1 MKCSLNLTLWIAML
15 AGVATAQD
23 YSIAPLDEPAPAD
36 ELAAEVAQQLSLTGF
51 VVKRGEK
58 TTVCSIWLCKS
69 WPAKADFKPTAE
81 LLYPFTPGE
90 LLGVVHYAR
99 RGGDFRDQQIDRGI
113 YTLRYAQQPVDG
125 NHVGTSPTRDFVLL
139 LKAEDDQSPAPIDV
153 KKLYEESAKAAES
166 THPCLLLMPRVEGDA
181 TEKPTLLTNEEK
193 EWVTIRL
200 PGTAKVGDKDTARAI
215 EIVVVGH
222 ADE

>member
-1 MKCSLNLTLWIAML
+1 
-15 AGVATAQD
+15 VATAQD
-23 YSIAPLDEPAPAD
+23 YSIVPLDETAPVD
-36 ELAAEVAQQLSLTGF
+36 ELPAEIAQQLSSTGF

-58 TTVCSIWLCKS
+58 TSLCSIWLCKS
-69 WPAKADFKPTAE
+69 WSAKADFKPTAE

-90 LLGVVHYAR
+90 LLGVVQYAR
-99 RGGDFRDQQIDRGI
+99 RGGDFRDQQIDRGL

-139 LKAEDDQSPAPIDV
+139 IKVADDQSPAPIDV

-166 THPCLLLMPRVEGDA
+166 THPCLLLMPRIEGEA
-181 TEKPTLLTNEEK
+181 TDKAVLTTNEEK
-193 EWVTIRL
+193 DWVIVRL
-200 PGTAKVGDKDTARAI
+200 PGKTTVDAQEKLQSI